1 MLKGLKNYFLEKHC
15 LHYLWEQP
23 NNMIKDIVK
32 DSKVQRGYGIHM
44 NRGSQ
49 GSSGIK
55 DQCELYLKQ
64 WCLEER
70 TDINGRKILNL
81 HTILSIPL
89 LKEMI
94 AYDREGN
101 FDRVIAFMLCILQS
115 KEMHETLVNQEV
127 KKLVDIDPF
136 FRKAHFTKHKLT
148 SWTGD
153 NI

>member
-1 MLKGLKNYFLEKHC
+1 MSRLFKYLSIKSLTSSQFKLPFPQPKGGKA
-15 LHYLWEQP
+15 
-23 NNMIKDIVK
+23 
-32 DSKVQRGYGIHM
+32 
-44 NRGSQ
+44 
-49 GSSGIK
+49 
-55 DQCELYLKQ
+55 
-64 WCLEER
+64 
-70 TDINGRKILNL
+70 
-81 HTILSIPL
+81 ILSIPL

-115 KEMHETLVNQEV
+115 KEMHETLVNQEI